1 MVYNKYKSK
10 YRKWKKRAR
19 GKYGRKTGRRSF
31 QSRVKRVLMKTA
43 ETKYYDIGF
52 ENEQLY
58 HNCGTFQTLFP
69 GYVRSIPQ
77 WFNPWSVIPKGTNR
91 MDRIGD
97 VINPVG
103 MSVKLW
109 IANKI
114 DRPNTMVRVIVAIV
128 PKIEGVDV
136 VIPRWNPFQIP
147 NSGTLGNY
155 MIMPADKD
163 KGVKFLYDKIH
174 KPQTPGSY
182 NWNTL
187 KEATKVLKL
196 WIKRKRANKI
206 TFSTSTPE
214 IVNKPLAIYVIPYE
228 QYSTLNTDNIA
239 SCAGYMRMY
248 YKDI

>member
-1 MVYNKYKSK
+1 MPKFSK
-10 YRKWKKRAR
+10 RRSYRKRTRR
-19 GKYGRKTGRRSF
+19 GKYARKGRRSF
-31 QSRVKRVLMKTA
+31 QSRVKRVLLKTA

-69 GYVRSIPQ
+69 GYVRAIPQ

-97 VINPVG
+97 VIRPSG

-109 IANKI
+109 LANKW
-114 DRPNTMVRVIVAIV
+114 DRPQGMFRVIVAIV
-128 PKIEGVDV
+128 PKV
-136 VIPRWNPFQIP
+136 VGSDITIPRFDPFQIP

-155 MIMPADKD
+155 MVMPADKD
-163 KGVKFLYDKIH
+163 KGVRFLYDRIIRIQNRLPAVNINGTKE
-174 KPQTPGSY
+174 
-182 NWNTL
+182 NTTL
-187 KEATKVLKL
+187 LKL
-196 WIKRKRANKI
+196 WIKRKRASKI
-206 TFSTSTPE
+206 TFATATPE

-239 SCAGYMRMY
+239 SCAGFMRMY